1 MTQWHKMGM
10 QAFIAKE
17 IMRKD
22 TLPFAIGMG
31 CAAPRPRTAR
41 RPRDRP
47 PFAASSPS
55 WASTSTPA
63 SPVRGRRPASSARAR
78 PADARSLTPR
88 APTRRGGQEG
98 QRLLQT
104 VRPQRAVGPLGDFS
118 RAGRPREWAR
128 APSLR
133 TCAAR
138 TRECSGR
145 LVSASWGRE
154 GLVGRGAGRRARRA
168 AAGIESRL
176 WSLSSSWTVRRARE
190 RHLLTPCPRAA
201 ALPSASPSQPQYA
214 RASRTSPP
222 ATSLR
227 SHRCSTRS
235 WRTRPPSP
243 TR

>member
-78 PADARSLTPR
+78 PADARSLTR

-145 LVSASWGRE
+145 LVLGV
-154 GLVGRGAGRRARRA
+154 VGSRGGRRPGGGARRA

-190 RHLLTPCPRAA
+190 RHLLTPCLRAG
-201 ALPSASPSQPQYA
+201 ALPSASPSRSLYA
-214 RASRTSPP
+214 LASKTSPR

-227 SHRCSTRS
+227 SRRCSTRS

>member
-88 APTRRGGQEG
+88 AP
-98 QRLLQT
+98 L
-104 VRPQRAVGPLGDFS
+104 
-118 RAGRPREWAR
+118 
-128 APSLR
+128 
-133 TCAAR
+133 
-138 TRECSGR
+138 
-145 LVSASWGRE
+145 
-154 GLVGRGAGRRARRA
+154 A
-168 AAGIESRL
+168 AADKKDSAYYKQFVL
-176 WSLSSSWTVRRARE
+176 NE
-190 RHLLTPCPRAA
+190 RSGH
-201 ALPSASPSQPQYA
+201 
-214 RASRTSPP
+214 
-222 ATSLR
+222 
-227 SHRCSTRS
+227 
-235 WRTRPPSP
+235 
-243 TR
+243 